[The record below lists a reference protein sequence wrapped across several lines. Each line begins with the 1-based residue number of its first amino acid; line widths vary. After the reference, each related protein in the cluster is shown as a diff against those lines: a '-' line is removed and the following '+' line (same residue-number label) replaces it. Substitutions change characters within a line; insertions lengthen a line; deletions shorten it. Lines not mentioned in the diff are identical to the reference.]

1 MLVMGEQ
8 NIKVEVNGRF
18 IVVTMPS
25 TLFRATYFK
34 SPESVGLVPSDHM
47 TDDFRAAVS
56 RNEFLSL
63 AWRAAHDVALARGW
77 LA

>member
-1 MLVMGEQ
+1 VGEQ
-8 NIKVEVNGRF
+8 NVKVEVNGRF

-34 SPESVGLVPSDHM
+34 SLESPGLMPSDHM

-56 RNEFLSL
+56 RNELL
-63 AWRAAHDVALARGW
+63 EIAWKAGNAMARELGW
-77 LA
+77 LV

>member
-1 MLVMGEQ
+1 MADQ
-8 NIKVEVNGRF
+8 SDIKTEVAGRF
-18 IVVTMPS
+18 IIVTLPG

-34 SPESVGLVPSDHM
+34 SFDSPGIMQSDHM
-47 TDDFRAAVS
+47 TDDYKAATS

-63 AWRAAHDVALARGW
+63 AWRAAHNVARARGW